1 MKQLLI
7 PTVLLVGLLSLV
19 SCGQNER
26 TEVVLMPND
35 SQTEG
40 VEDATRDLDDG
51 AVGSAPEFSEDQFA
65 SVYDNYNDLKS
76 ALVNSKGA
84 EAGKAGEELVKSLE
98 KVAADKETIAAAKV
112 IAEHE
117 DINEKRTAF
126 RELSTAVVELLDGKV
141 TSGDVFLQHCP
152 MAFNGEGGSWL
163 SASGE
168 IRNPYLPE
176 SMLNCGSVRD
186 TLQ

>member
-19 SCGQNER
+19 SCGQNQK
-26 TEVVLMPND
+26 TEVVPMPND
-35 SQTEG
+35 SQSQGIEEAKG
-40 VEDATRDLDDG
+40 DLDDG
-51 AVGSAPEFSEDQFA
+51 AVESAPEFSESQFA
-65 SVYDNYNDLKS
+65 EVYQNYNELKS
-76 ALVNSKGA
+76 ALVNSKA
-84 EAGKAGEELVKSLE
+84 DQAGKAGQELVKSLE
-98 KVAADKETIAAAKV
+98 KVGADMETIAAAKI

-152 MAFNGEGGSWL
+152 MAFNGQGGSWL